1 MPTPDELTL
10 RVPPTPES
18 LRWVESV
25 IGRGARVAS
34 VRRLRGGVSS
44 AVHSLV
50 VVRDG
55 ASQRL
60 VLRRFVRADW
70 FAREPDIARRE
81 AAALWL
87 LKSADVPAPRL
98 IAVDEDGSASGVPS
112 VLMTRLRGRI
122 VLAPP
127 DIDSWLRQMAEAL
140 RRIHAA
146 RPSSTEMPWRYK
158 TYNDPTTLDVP
169 TWSARPREW
178 AQVLAVARG
187 PSPAATQ
194 HLIHRDYHPAN
205 VLWSR
210 GRVSGIVD
218 WVNACRGP
226 AGVDI
231 GHCRR
236 NLALSHGV
244 EVADRFLDH
253 CTGRAGYDPYWDIIT
268 LTDWLPGGDT
278 YDGWTDLGLDV
289 PVRTVRARA
298 DDYVASLAAR
308 PYYAGGR

>member
-1 MPTPDELTL
+1 MPAPDELTL

-25 IGRGARVAS
+25 VGPGARVAS

-55 ASQRL
+55 AARRL

-70 FAREPDIARRE
+70 LGREPDIASRE
-81 AAALWL
+81 AAALRL
-87 LKSADVPAPRL
+87 LEGTDVPAPRL

-112 VLMTRLRGRI
+112 VIMTRLRGRI

-140 RRIHAA
+140 GRIHAA
-146 RPSSTEMPWRYK
+146 QPSSTEMPWTYRP
-158 TYNDPTTLDVP
+158 YNDTSSLQVP
-169 TWSARPREW
+169 TWTKRPREW
-178 AQVLAVARG
+178 ARVLGVARG
-187 PSPAATQ
+187 PAPAAEQ

-205 VLWSR
+205 VLWSG
-210 GRVSGIVD
+210 GRISGIVD

-226 AGVDI
+226 AGADI
-231 GHCRR
+231 GHGRR

-244 EVADRFLDH
+244 QVADRFLDH
-253 CTGRAGYDPYWDIIT
+253 CLEWAEYNPFWDVMT

-278 YDGWTDLGLDV
+278 YHGWTDLGLDV

-298 DDYVASLAAR
+298 DEYVTSLVR
-308 PYYAGGR
+308 RL